1 MGIMDSYLKKKSG
14 RSEEYSSEP
23 RTSSETSS
31 VMQSY
36 LRSRRDRD
44 DEQRARAAREAALEL
59 LKENLSKEN
68 TAGQNSL
75 LPSNARAS
83 AQRRSSGYTPVTG
96 SIVSRPGRS
105 SLWSDPNELR
115 NTLMAAAAERSRSE
129 FDRSS
134 SKVTDLLAENT
145 SRKEMER
152 ERDRLAVNP
161 DRLSDAQISK
171 LDELNRLLADTS
183 DIGTRVADSR
193 IDRDRAFAAMGSEEA
208 RAIQKKVLDAKV
220 SGPSR
225 GTSLLDNQQVRD
237 SVSDWWGRT
246 ADKKKAAED
255 ETAREQALSYDEVMS
270 EIKKL
275 DDEIA
280 NSGVQKKQND
290 LTVSSFGMDD
300 DAVEKS
306 KELDSVNQEISELYQ
321 RRQHYAELLY
331 QKKAERELSK
341 IDSETWELMR
351 NIEDPARS
359 VVASQDGA
367 IDVATDQSE
376 LRKRVEAAGADYD
389 ILADYAKT
397 VGESGR
403 DQKLSEIS
411 AQFAKDY
418 PVAAS
423 IGSVPIGVLEGVG
436 GTLDLAAQKAAN
448 GFRDTADYRPIQQG
462 PMVSQTI
469 RGTIGERLEHN
480 LNESKIFGQDLESF
494 LYQTGM
500 SAADSA
506 FTTAATMGLGSG
518 LGLSGQALKSFA
530 SAATTGTISMG
541 AVTTSFADAK
551 ARGLDDNQAFSLAV
565 ASGLIEAATEKFSV
579 EALLKE
585 PKSVIGYIAENILT
599 EASEETVSEVA
610 GKIAD
615 VIIAKDRSEWSTR
628 IAELMESGMTEA
640 EATSQAFGEAAQD
653 VAASGLGGAL
663 SGGAMGGAG
672 LAGHAAS
679 SYVRE
684 RASESQL
691 HQAIMQ
697 AAQERAAAE
706 LARDATPTMRE
717 FVEQEAAREL
727 EAEQEASVVPMQ
739 EEGLHRVPGQVDTAP
754 QEALTGRETQEDTGV
769 EGSDKPPR
777 GDAQG
782 ATVQSK
788 GEASAPVS
796 RDTDTQG
803 LYARKD
809 RVLRAGASGKGKSVT
824 VYGIESVSADDAVLR
839 TSGGNQMK
847 LSEAKFSDPAVQ
859 ALYREAAGYDM
870 RGANAFLR
878 HYSGNLPVG
887 TYKRSFDYFYR
898 AGQMGL
904 PYQTAAKSV
913 SVTVQV
919 LGKDA
924 VQAAYNTGAAAAK
937 ADLALR
943 KKAEVSQMPQ
953 GSFTDSSGYAPQA
966 IAEISRLAS
975 KKLGVDIEYVPTL
988 NGGNGKY
995 LTGRAKILIA
1005 ADSGN
1010 DFATLMHELGEHI
1023 KAQNPEGADAV
1034 ARSLVGWYASR
1045 DGYSTAGD
1053 LIEHYR
1059 KTYEKAEGGKTF
1071 RDAMDELSFDMLG
1084 GLFGTEE
1091 GLQEFL
1097 TYLNTDRSM
1106 SADEKKNV
1114 LQRIAD
1120 ALRRV
1125 ISEIREML
1133 RDSSLSK
1140 AAREALQ
1147 MEREQAQA
1155 MRRMVLDALDRA
1167 TDNLKGAEKGTAT
1180 DGNGE
1185 VKRSVALDSDGPYVM
1200 VNVDQDIFDGLSTKE
1215 MREQAR
1221 KYILEAF
1228 RGKVFPVGDDSAAF
1242 VNGKSANEYANPANR
1257 RMAENLKQAKM
1268 RASTE
1273 LDHLLKVSQ
1282 FLRHENDD
1290 GRHADATGGWD
1301 VYRTRFMVGTEMFTG
1316 EVKIK
1321 LTDRGRLF
1329 YDVTKIERTARNTR
1343 SNQENL
1349 AAASGS
1355 SSYGT
1360 TITSSDADVNSQY
1373 MQKSSED
1380 SGEVKHSLPIDET
1393 PSRKQLLR
1401 ENEKL
1406 KQALSELREQFKLSK
1421 GHRLS
1426 KKSIQQIATRV
1437 LIDSSSSMKNGELTP
1452 KLRTLFDSIANGDP
1466 IWDDLVESSRVIA
1479 SEVVEQSRNNRQL
1492 TEEAKE
1498 VIRVIRSMPVSLSEE
1513 QKNETAYHYGSYSA
1527 FRKKNFGKLNISD
1540 KKGVPLE
1547 LQWVELAEIYPE
1559 IFDPE
1564 TSALDMPVRLA
1575 EIMDTLQD
1583 SYESDYGFSKEDA
1596 ITDLTY
1602 RILDEYWNVPEVYT
1616 YADKN
1621 KKKIDALKAKQ
1632 RKRVQEL
1639 RQELKDKYK
1648 KALAEQRQVSRERIS
1663 KLRQENHERLDK
1675 QMARFQM
1682 QKSKSRAKRLET
1694 AEKQRLRRQITK
1706 RVQWLNNL
1714 LRHETD
1720 QKHIPEGMKRY
1731 VADLLKC
1738 FTGSSPAFSSDSRI
1752 KAQKAYKRIRSV
1764 PQIAGFY
1771 DEEIE
1776 DTIGSL
1782 AAAINGKKLA
1792 KLNPGELKDIHDIV
1806 DHIAHIVKSEN
1817 EIFLNGKR
1825 QMVAGLGEEA
1835 IEHLDRHSRSKLG
1848 KKADDVRPLS
1858 AFNSLLNSR
1867 LLKPVYFFRQVGG
1880 PLRELYQ
1887 EIRNGEN
1894 TWARHMQ
1901 EARERFSKAAEKA
1914 GYASWV
1920 KQKPLKVPIAGRKI
1934 EMTVG
1939 QAMSIYALS
1948 RREQGLSHLLGG
1960 GIVLR
1965 DAKTMKETTGEASS
1979 IALDLEAIS
1988 AIINGLTD
1996 EQIGFVEDLQG
2007 YLSSDVAEW
2016 GNETSMQLFGIRKF
2030 TEETYFPIMSESNYL
2045 YTGLGGVPNDQRIKH
2060 TSFTKSTI
2068 PDAKTPVSILDF
2080 QAVWANHVDR
2090 MALYNAL
2097 ALPLEN
2103 FNRVYNY
2110 RGDVTEDGE
2119 KSVKASLETAYGK
2132 QACSYIQH
2140 LMEDVNGGVQVRKGG
2155 ELSSY
2160 LIRAFKKNAVML
2172 SASVVIQ
2179 QPSAIGR
2186 ALAEIDP
2193 KYFATRPAGKGLAD
2207 EMKRYA
2213 PVAFIK
2219 ELGRF
2224 DTNTGAGI
2232 VDYLTGVDYSG
2243 KGEKMKALAF
2253 DSKYRDDV
2261 FSWAPQKAD
2270 ELTWV
2275 YIWQAVK
2282 NETAH
2287 KKPSMATKSEEFLQ
2301 ECGRRFEEV
2310 VDLTQVYDSVFSRS
2324 EMERSEEG
2332 LEKMA
2337 TAFMAEPITSYN
2349 LLRYGM
2355 IQGAHGDRK
2364 YMLRAIG
2371 AYAVSMTLNSLLK
2384 ALVQAGRDD
2393 DDTYGYW
2400 EKYIGNVIGNMIDDP
2415 LSMIPYVKDVI
2426 SIFNGYDVER
2436 SDMALIA
2443 DVVDWLK
2450 TLFLDGDA
2458 EIHDK
2463 LQALFSAAGA
2473 LTGVPMKNVWR
2484 DGEMLYR
2491 AFDTILNQKDAGVNG
2506 AGIRD
2511 SILENL
2517 PRFFGVDIGTEGDRA
2532 YAALLDGNMDYF
2544 ARMIKGKTGDQ
2555 VDNMLRKALK
2565 ENEPRVLEG
2574 AKDWANADTKAYM
2587 SMLEDVRADLIPLY
2601 RKRPGLGEE
2610 KDASRAALNDV
2621 RSSMVTLGD
2630 KLRKLR
2636 DAGQDIGRFSS
2647 YEEAQ
2652 RAIKAFE
2659 AGEKE
2664 EGSGGDTED
2673 KGALTTKQVIYN
2685 LDDGDIE
2692 EARSTIQEIIDFK
2705 SRDENGVATQKSRA
2719 DARSSVKSG
2728 LTSHYKPLYQDGDES
2743 EKWRIRTML
2752 TQLNGLYSHEDITKW
2767 NQRD

>member
-1 MGIMDSYLKKKSG
+1 MKLTEGIAGLLYNRDKNIIRTERDY
-14 RSEEYSSEP
+14 EEYQE
-23 RTSSETSS
+23 
-31 VMQSY
+31 Y
-36 LRSRRDRD
+36 K
-44 DEQRARAAREAALEL
+44 AREAALEL
-59 LKENLSKEN
+59 MKSRMQREN
-68 TAGQNSL
+68 TSGQNSFI
-75 LPSNARAS
+75 PDSARIS
-83 AQRRSSGYTPVTG
+83 AQRRASGYKPVTG
-96 SIVSRPGRS
+96 SVIGRTGRS

-129 FDRSS
+129 FDRAS
-134 SKVTDLLAENT
+134 SKVAGILAENA
-145 SRKEMER
+145 SRRAMER
-152 ERDRLAVNP
+152 ERDRLAVNAF
-161 DRLSDAQISK
+161 DLSDEQISR
-171 LDELNRLLADTS
+171 LDELDRLLADTS
-183 DIGTRVADSR
+183 DIGTRVADAR
-193 IDRDRAFAAMGSEEA
+193 IERGRAFAAMGSEEA

-225 GTSLLDNQQVRD
+225 GNSLLDNQQARS
-237 SVSDWWGRT
+237 SVEDWWGMT
-246 ADKKKAAED
+246 ADRKKAAED
-255 ETAREQALSYDEVMS
+255 ETAREQALSYDEVLA

-275 DDEIA
+275 DDEIS
-280 NSGVQKKQND
+280 NSGIQKKQND
-290 LTVSSFGMDD
+290 LMVSSFGMDD
-300 DAVEKS
+300 NAVEKS

-341 IDSETWELMR
+341 IDPERLNHIYSLYDSKYPDFSGRNGTGAGWKSAGDLYAELK
-351 NIEDPARS
+351 DS
-359 VVASQDGA
+359 
-367 IDVATDQSE
+367 
-376 LRKRVEAAGADYD
+376 GAD
-389 ILADYAKT
+389 ADFLLEYFMSDTFKKEQEKRRA
-397 VGESGR
+397 EA
-403 DQKLSEIS
+403 
-411 AQFAKDY
+411 AQFAKDS
-418 PVAAS
+418 PVLAS
-423 IGSVPIGVLEGVG
+423 MGSVPLNLVEGVT
-436 GTLDLAAQKAAN
+436 GTLSLAGQKAINA
-448 GFRDTADYRPIQQG
+448 FRPAGDYRPIDA
-462 PMVSQTI
+462 PLSVSRTI
-469 RGTIGERLEHN
+469 RGTIGERLEN
-480 LNESKIFGQDLESF
+480 DLDESRIFGQDTGSF
-494 LYQTGM
+494 LYNTGM
-500 SAADSA
+500 SMADSA
-506 FTTAATMGLGSG
+506 LSTAASAGIGSG
-518 LGLSGQALKSFA
+518 LGLSGDALKSFA
-530 SAATTGTISMG
+530 GKASTAIISAS
-541 AVTTSFADAK
+541 AVPSAYEDAK
-551 ARGLDDNQAFSLAV
+551 ARGLNDNQAFSLAIL
-565 ASGLIEAATEKFSV
+565 SGIIEAATEKYSV
-579 EALLKE
+579 DTLLSE
-585 PKSVIGYIAENILT
+585 PKSVVGYILKNTLT

-610 GKIAD
+610 NKITD
-615 VIIAKDRSEWSTR
+615 IMISKDKSEWNTR
-628 IAELMESGMTEA
+628 IRELMEDGMSES
-640 EATSQAFGEAAQD
+640 EATARAFYEASQD
-653 VAASGLGGAL
+653 VLASGFGGAL

-672 LAGHAAS
+672 LAGHAAA

-684 RASESQL
+684 RASEIQP

-754 QEALTGRETQEDTGV
+754 QEALTGRETQEDTGD

-904 PYQTAAKSV
+904 PYQTAAKNV

-924 VQAAYNTGAAAAK
+924 VQAAYNTGAAAAQ
-937 ADLALR
+937 AELALR

-988 NGGNGKY
+988 NGGNGQY

-1380 SGEVKHSLPIDET
+1380 SGEVKHSLPTDET

-1426 KKSIQQIATRV
+1426 EKSIKRIATRV
-1437 LIDSSSSMKNGELTP
+1437 LIDSSSSMKNGELAP

-1466 IWDDLVESSRVIA
+1466 VWDDLVESARVIA

-1498 VIRVIRSMPVSLSEE
+1498 AIREIRSMPVSLSEE
-1513 QKNETAYHYGSYSA
+1513 QKNETAYHYGSYGA
-1527 FRKKNFGKLNISD
+1527 FRKMNFGRLNISD
-1540 KKGVPLE
+1540 
-1547 LQWVELAEIYPE
+1547 
-1559 IFDPE
+1559 
-1564 TSALDMPVRLA
+1564 
-1575 EIMDTLQD
+1575 
-1583 SYESDYGFSKEDA
+1583 
-1596 ITDLTY
+1596 
-1602 RILDEYWNVPEVYT
+1602 
-1616 YADKN
+1616 
-1621 KKKIDALKAKQ
+1621 
-1632 RKRVQEL
+1632 
-1639 RQELKDKYK
+1639 
-1648 KALAEQRQVSRERIS
+1648 
-1663 KLRQENHERLDK
+1663 
-1675 QMARFQM
+1675 
-1682 QKSKSRAKRLET
+1682 
-1694 AEKQRLRRQITK
+1694 
-1706 RVQWLNNL
+1706 
-1714 LRHETD
+1714 
-1720 QKHIPEGMKRY
+1720 
-1731 VADLLKC
+1731 
-1738 FTGSSPAFSSDSRI
+1738 
-1752 KAQKAYKRIRSV
+1752 
-1764 PQIAGFY
+1764 
-1771 DEEIE
+1771 
-1776 DTIGSL
+1776 
-1782 AAAINGKKLA
+1782 
-1792 KLNPGELKDIHDIV
+1792 
-1806 DHIAHIVKSEN
+1806 
-1817 EIFLNGKR
+1817 
-1825 QMVAGLGEEA
+1825 
-1835 IEHLDRHSRSKLG
+1835 
-1848 KKADDVRPLS
+1848 
-1858 AFNSLLNSR
+1858 
-1867 LLKPVYFFRQVGG
+1867 
-1880 PLRELYQ
+1880 
-1887 EIRNGEN
+1887 
-1894 TWARHMQ
+1894 
-1901 EARERFSKAAEKA
+1901 
-1914 GYASWV
+1914 
-1920 KQKPLKVPIAGRKI
+1920 
-1934 EMTVG
+1934 
-1939 QAMSIYALS
+1939 
-1948 RREQGLSHLLGG
+1948 
-1960 GIVLR
+1960 
-1965 DAKTMKETTGEASS
+1965 
-1979 IALDLEAIS
+1979 
-1988 AIINGLTD
+1988 
-1996 EQIGFVEDLQG
+1996 
-2007 YLSSDVAEW
+2007 
-2016 GNETSMQLFGIRKF
+2016 
-2030 TEETYFPIMSESNYL
+2030 
-2045 YTGLGGVPNDQRIKH
+2045 
-2060 TSFTKSTI
+2060 
-2068 PDAKTPVSILDF
+2068 
-2080 QAVWANHVDR
+2080 
-2090 MALYNAL
+2090 
-2097 ALPLEN
+2097 
-2103 FNRVYNY
+2103 
-2110 RGDVTEDGE
+2110 
-2119 KSVKASLETAYGK
+2119 
-2132 QACSYIQH
+2132 
-2140 LMEDVNGGVQVRKGG
+2140 
-2155 ELSSY
+2155 
-2160 LIRAFKKNAVML
+2160 
-2172 SASVVIQ
+2172 
-2179 QPSAIGR
+2179 
-2186 ALAEIDP
+2186 
-2193 KYFATRPAGKGLAD
+2193 
-2207 EMKRYA
+2207 
-2213 PVAFIK
+2213 
-2219 ELGRF
+2219 
-2224 DTNTGAGI
+2224 
-2232 VDYLTGVDYSG
+2232 
-2243 KGEKMKALAF
+2243 
-2253 DSKYRDDV
+2253 
-2261 FSWAPQKAD
+2261 
-2270 ELTWV
+2270 
-2275 YIWQAVK
+2275 
-2282 NETAH
+2282 
-2287 KKPSMATKSEEFLQ
+2287 
-2301 ECGRRFEEV
+2301 
-2310 VDLTQVYDSVFSRS
+2310 
-2324 EMERSEEG
+2324 
-2332 LEKMA
+2332 
-2337 TAFMAEPITSYN
+2337 
-2349 LLRYGM
+2349 
-2355 IQGAHGDRK
+2355 
-2364 YMLRAIG
+2364 
-2371 AYAVSMTLNSLLK
+2371 
-2384 ALVQAGRDD
+2384 
-2393 DDTYGYW
+2393 
-2400 EKYIGNVIGNMIDDP
+2400 
-2415 LSMIPYVKDVI
+2415 
-2426 SIFNGYDVER
+2426 
-2436 SDMALIA
+2436 
-2443 DVVDWLK
+2443 
-2450 TLFLDGDA
+2450 
-2458 EIHDK
+2458 
-2463 LQALFSAAGA
+2463 
-2473 LTGVPMKNVWR
+2473 
-2484 DGEMLYR
+2484 
-2491 AFDTILNQKDAGVNG
+2491 
-2506 AGIRD
+2506 
-2511 SILENL
+2511 
-2517 PRFFGVDIGTEGDRA
+2517 
-2532 YAALLDGNMDYF
+2532 
-2544 ARMIKGKTGDQ
+2544 
-2555 VDNMLRKALK
+2555 
-2565 ENEPRVLEG
+2565 
-2574 AKDWANADTKAYM
+2574 
-2587 SMLEDVRADLIPLY
+2587 
-2601 RKRPGLGEE
+2601 
-2610 KDASRAALNDV
+2610 
-2621 RSSMVTLGD
+2621 
-2630 KLRKLR
+2630 
-2636 DAGQDIGRFSS
+2636 
-2647 YEEAQ
+2647 
-2652 RAIKAFE
+2652 
-2659 AGEKE
+2659 
-2664 EGSGGDTED
+2664 
-2673 KGALTTKQVIYN
+2673 
-2685 LDDGDIE
+2685 
-2692 EARSTIQEIIDFK
+2692 
-2705 SRDENGVATQKSRA
+2705 
-2719 DARSSVKSG
+2719 
-2728 LTSHYKPLYQDGDES
+2728 
-2743 EKWRIRTML
+2743 
-2752 TQLNGLYSHEDITKW
+2752 
-2767 NQRD
+2767 